1 MWSFFYLPC
10 GFGYFPS
17 IVDLLTVTSDRIAR
31 VSNLSDAS
39 LAVTLNISKD
49 FDRMPMIIL
58 SLGS

>member
-1 MWSFFYLPC
+1 MWSFFYLRC
-10 GFGYFPS
+10 GFRYFLS

-39 LAVTLNISKD
+39 LAVMLNISKD